1 MKTNIPL
8 PKNKGLKEAYISIL
22 KMVYFEQRDV
32 FLFQDYVYAV
42 QSDCGVSTETAT
54 NRCKQLSQLSIL
66 HYLFS
71 GMSGHSYKCSIYAN
85 DGEKISYI
93 DNLPEASR
101 LIEAQF
107 PDVME
112 TEFLQIKKM
121 NIQAKPSEMRFNQLE
136 AELKFRANEIAQ
148 PIKTKDTDV
157 LNSSFVTEKVSTE
170 QICDDFIARLKMRDA
185 IPEEIKVSSDS
196 TVLGEK

>member
-22 KMVYFEQRDV
+22 KMVYFEQIDV
-32 FLFQDYVYAV
+32 FLFSDYVYAV
-42 QSDCGVSTETAT
+42 QSDCGVSTQTAT

-66 HYLFS
+66 QYLYL

-112 TEFLQIKKM
+112 TEFLKIKKM
-121 NIQAKPSEMRFNQLE
+121 NIQAKPSEMRFNSIE
-136 AELKFRANEIAQ
+136 AELKLRANEIAQ
-148 PIKTKDTDV
+148 PIKTMDTDV
-157 LNSSFVTEKVSTE
+157 LKSSLVTEKVSTE
-170 QICDDFIARLKMRDA
+170 QICDDFITRLEQRNA

-196 TVLGEK
+196 TVFGEK

>member
-1 MKTNIPL
+1 MKTSIQL
-8 PKNKGLKEAYISIL
+8 PKNNGLKEAYISIL
-22 KMVYFEQRDV
+22 KMVYFEQRDI

-54 NRCKQLSQLSIL
+54 NRCKQLNQLSIL
-66 HYLFS
+66 QYLFS
-71 GMSGHSYKCSIYAN
+71 GLSGHSYKCFVYAN

-121 NIQAKPSEMRFNQLE
+121 NIQAKPSEMRFDRTE
-136 AELKFRANEIAQ
+136 AELIFKAQEIAQ

-157 LNSSFVTEKVSTE
+157 LKSSFVTEKVSTE
-170 QICDDFIARLKMRDA
+170 QIGEDFIARLTIRNA
-185 IPEEIKVSSDS
+185 IPEETKVSSDS

>member
-71 GMSGHSYKCSIYAN
+71 GMSGHSYKCFVYAN

-107 PDVME
+107 PDFME

-121 NIQAKPSEMRFNQLE
+121 NIQAKPSEMRFNSIE

-170 QICDDFIARLKMRDA
+170 QIYDDFIASLKMRDA

>member
-1 MKTNIPL
+1 MKTIIPL

-22 KMVYFEQRDV
+22 KMVYFEQKDV
-32 FLFQDYVYAV
+32 FLFHDYVYAV

-54 NRCKQLSQLSIL
+54 NRCKQLNQLSIL
-66 HYLFS
+66 QYLFS
-71 GMSGHSYKCSIYAN
+71 GLSGHSYKCFVYAN

-121 NIQAKPSEMRFNQLE
+121 NIQAKPSEMRFNSIE
-136 AELKFRANEIAQ
+136 AELTFRANEIAQ

-157 LNSSFVTEKVSTE
+157 LKSSFVTEKVSTE
-170 QICDDFIARLKMRDA
+170 QIGEDFIARLSMRNA
-185 IPEEIKVSSDS
+185 IPEETKVSSDS
-196 TVLGEK
+196 TVFGEK

>member
-32 FLFQDYVYAV
+32 FLFHDYVYTV

-66 HYLFS
+66 QYLFS
-71 GMSGHSYKCSIYAN
+71 GLSGHSYKCFVYAN

-121 NIQAKPSEMRFNQLE
+121 NIQAKPSEMRFDRTE
-136 AELKFRANEIAQ
+136 AELKFRAQEIAQ

-157 LNSSFVTEKVSTE
+157 LKSSFVTEKISTE
-170 QICDDFIARLKMRDA
+170 QIGEDFIARLELRNA
-185 IPEEIKVSSDS
+185 IPEETKVSSDS
-196 TVLGEK
+196 TVLGEE

>member
-32 FLFQDYVYAV
+32 FLFHDYVYAV

-66 HYLFS
+66 QYLFS
-71 GMSGHSYKCSIYAN
+71 GLSGHSYKCFVYAN

-121 NIQAKPSEMRFNQLE
+121 NIQAKPSEMRFDRTE

-157 LNSSFVTEKVSTE
+157 LKSSFVTEKVSTE
-170 QICDDFIARLKMRDA
+170 QIGEDFIARLELRNA
-185 IPEEIKVSSDS
+185 IPEETKVSSDS
-196 TVLGEK
+196 TVLGEE

>member
-22 KMVYFEQRDV
+22 KMVYFEQKDV
-32 FLFQDYVYAV
+32 FSFHDYVYAV
-42 QSDCGVSTETAT
+42 QSECGVSTETAT
-54 NRCKQLSQLSIL
+54 NRCKQLNQLSIL
-66 HYLFS
+66 QYLFS
-71 GMSGHSYKCSIYAN
+71 GLSGHSYKCFVYAN

-157 LNSSFVTEKVSTE
+157 LMSTFVTEKVSTE
-170 QICDDFIARLKMRDA
+170 QIGEDFIARLSMRNA
-185 IPEEIKVSSDS
+185 IPEETKVSSDS
-196 TVLGEK
+196 TVFGEK

>member
-1 MKTNIPL
+1 MKTSIQL
-8 PKNKGLKEAYISIL
+8 PKNNGLKEAYISIL
-22 KMVYFEQRDV
+22 KMVYFEQRDI

-54 NRCKQLSQLSIL
+54 NRCKQLNQLSIL
-66 HYLFS
+66 QYLFS
-71 GMSGHSYKCSIYAN
+71 GLSGHSYKCFVYAN

-121 NIQAKPSEMRFNQLE
+121 NIQAKPSEMRFDRTE
-136 AELKFRANEIAQ
+136 AELIFKAQEIAQ
-148 PIKTKDTDV
+148 PIKTKDTEV
-157 LNSSFVTEKVSTE
+157 LKSSFVTEKVSTE
-170 QICDDFIARLKMRDA
+170 QIGEDFIARLTIRNA
-185 IPEEIKVSSDS
+185 IPEETKVSSDS

>member
-32 FLFQDYVYAV
+32 FLFHDYVYAV

-54 NRCKQLSQLSIL
+54 NRCKQLNQLSIL
-66 HYLFS
+66 QYLFS
-71 GMSGHSYKCSIYAN
+71 GLSGHSYKCFVYAN

-121 NIQAKPSEMRFNQLE
+121 NIQAKPSEMRFDRTE

-157 LNSSFVTEKVSTE
+157 LKSSFVTEKVSTE
-170 QICDDFIARLKMRDA
+170 QIGEDFIARLELRNA
-185 IPEEIKVSSDS
+185 IPEETKVSSDS
-196 TVLGEK
+196 TVLGEE

>member
-22 KMVYFEQRDV
+22 KMVYFEQKDV
-32 FLFQDYVYAV
+32 FLFHDYVYAV

-54 NRCKQLSQLSIL
+54 NRCKQLNQLSIL
-66 HYLFS
+66 QYLFS
-71 GMSGHSYKCSIYAN
+71 GLSGHSYKCFVYSN

-121 NIQAKPSEMRFNQLE
+121 NIQAKPSEMRFNSIE
-136 AELKFRANEIAQ
+136 AELTFRANEIAQ

-157 LNSSFVTEKVSTE
+157 LKSSFVTEKVSTE
-170 QICDDFIARLKMRDA
+170 QIGEDFIARLSMRNA
-185 IPEEIKVSSDS
+185 IPEETKVSSDS
-196 TVLGEK
+196 TVFGEK

>member
-22 KMVYFEQRDV
+22 KMVYFEQRDI

-54 NRCKQLSQLSIL
+54 NRCKQLNQLSIL
-66 HYLFS
+66 QYLFS
-71 GMSGHSYKCSIYAN
+71 GLSGHSYKCFVYAN

-121 NIQAKPSEMRFNQLE
+121 NIQAKPSEMRFDRTE
-136 AELKFRANEIAQ
+136 AELIFKAQEIAQ
-148 PIKTKDTDV
+148 PIKTKDTEV
-157 LNSSFVTEKVSTE
+157 LKSSFVTEKVSTE
-170 QICDDFIARLKMRDA
+170 KIGDDFIARLTIRNA
-185 IPEEIKVSSDS
+185 IPEETKVSSDS

>member
-1 MKTNIPL
+1 MKANIPL

-22 KMVYFEQRDV
+22 KMVYFEQKDV
-32 FLFQDYVYAV
+32 FLFHDYVYAV

-71 GMSGHSYKCSIYAN
+71 GLSGHSYRCFVYAN

-121 NIQAKPSEMRFNQLE
+121 NIQAKPFEMRFNSIE
-136 AELKFRANEIAQ
+136 AELTFRSNEIAQ

-157 LNSSFVTEKVSTE
+157 LKSSFVTEKVSTE
-170 QICDDFIARLKMRDA
+170 QTCDDFIAGLSMRNA
-185 IPEEIKVSSDS
+185 IPEETKVSSDS
-196 TVLGEK
+196 TVFGEK

>member
-32 FLFQDYVYAV
+32 FLFQDYVCAV

-66 HYLFS
+66 QYLFS
-71 GMSGHSYKCSIYAN
+71 GMSGHSYRCFVYAN

-121 NIQAKPSEMRFNQLE
+121 NIQAKPSEMRFDSIE
-136 AELKFRANEIAQ
+136 AELTFKAHEIAQ
-148 PIKTKDTDV
+148 PIRTKDTDV
-157 LNSSFVTEKVSTE
+157 LKSSFVTEKVSTE
-170 QICDDFIARLKMRDA
+170 QIGEDFIARSTMRNA
-185 IPEEIKVSSDS
+185 ITEETKVSTDS
-196 TVLGEK
+196 SVLGEK

>member
-71 GMSGHSYKCSIYAN
+71 GMSGHSYKCFVYSN

-170 QICDDFIARLKMRDA
+170 QICDDFIAMLKMRDA

-196 TVLGEK
+196 TVFGEE

>member
-22 KMVYFEQRDV
+22 KMVYFEQRDI
-32 FLFQDYVYAV
+32 FLFQDYVFAV

-66 HYLFS
+66 QYLFS
-71 GMSGHSYKCSIYAN
+71 GLSGHSYKCFVYAN

-121 NIQAKPSEMRFNQLE
+121 NIQAKPSEMRFDRTE
-136 AELKFRANEIAQ
+136 AELKFRAQEIAQ

-157 LNSSFVTEKVSTE
+157 LKSSFVTEKISTE
-170 QICDDFIARLKMRDA
+170 QIGEDFIARLELRNA
-185 IPEEIKVSSDS
+185 IPEETKVSSDS
-196 TVLGEK
+196 TVLGEE

>member
-1 MKTNIPL
+1 MRFSLTVEYRLRLQP
-8 PKNKGLKEAYISIL
+8 
-22 KMVYFEQRDV
+22 
-32 FLFQDYVYAV
+32 
-42 QSDCGVSTETAT
+42 

-66 HYLFS
+66 QYLYS
-71 GMSGHSYKCSIYAN
+71 GLSGHSYRCFVYSN

-121 NIQAKPSEMRFNQLE
+121 NIQAKPSEMRFDRTE
-136 AELKFRANEIAQ
+136 AELKFRAQEIAQ

-157 LNSSFVTEKVSTE
+157 LKSSFVTEKISTE
-170 QICDDFIARLKMRDA
+170 QIGEDFLARLELRNA
-185 IPEEIKVSSDS
+185 ITEETKVSSDS
-196 TVLGEK
+196 TVLGEE

>member
-22 KMVYFEQRDV
+22 KMVYFEQRDI
-32 FLFQDYVYAV
+32 FLFQDYVFAV

-66 HYLFS
+66 QYLFS
-71 GMSGHSYKCSIYAN
+71 GLSGHSYKCFVYAN

-101 LIEAQF
+101 LIQAQF

-121 NIQAKPSEMRFNQLE
+121 NIQAKPSEMRFDRTE
-136 AELKFRANEIAQ
+136 AELKFRAQEIAQ

-157 LNSSFVTEKVSTE
+157 LKSSFVTEKISTE
-170 QICDDFIARLKMRDA
+170 QIGEDFIARLELRNA
-185 IPEEIKVSSDS
+185 IPEETKVSSDS
-196 TVLGEK
+196 TVLGEE

>member
-1 MKTNIPL
+1 
-8 PKNKGLKEAYISIL
+8 
-22 KMVYFEQRDV
+22 
-32 FLFQDYVYAV
+32 
-42 QSDCGVSTETAT
+42 
-54 NRCKQLSQLSIL
+54 
-66 HYLFS
+66 
-71 GMSGHSYKCSIYAN
+71 MSWHSYKCSIYAN

-136 AELKFRANEIAQ
+136 AELKLRANEIAQ

-157 LNSSFVTEKVSTE
+157 LKSSFVTEKVSTE
-170 QICDDFIARLKMRDA
+170 QIGDDFIAELEQRNA
-185 IPEEIKVSSDS
+185 IPEETKVSSDS
-196 TVLGEK
+196 TVFGEK

>member
-1 MKTNIPL
+1 
-8 PKNKGLKEAYISIL
+8 
-22 KMVYFEQRDV
+22 MVYFEQKDV
-32 FLFQDYVYAV
+32 FLFHDYVYAV

-54 NRCKQLSQLSIL
+54 NRCKQLNQLSIL

-71 GMSGHSYKCSIYAN
+71 GLSGHSYKCFVYAN

-121 NIQAKPSEMRFNQLE
+121 NIQAKPSEMRFNSIE
-136 AELKFRANEIAQ
+136 AELTFRANEIAQ

-157 LNSSFVTEKVSTE
+157 LKSTFVTEKVSTE
-170 QICDDFIARLKMRDA
+170 QIGEDFIAGLKMRNA
-185 IPEEIKVSSDS
+185 IPEETKVSSDS
-196 TVLGEK
+196 TVFGEK

>member
-22 KMVYFEQRDV
+22 KMVYFEQKDV
-32 FLFQDYVYAV
+32 FLFHDYVYAV

-54 NRCKQLSQLSIL
+54 NRCKQLNQLSIL
-66 HYLFS
+66 QYLFS
-71 GMSGHSYKCSIYAN
+71 GLSGHSYKCFVYSN

-121 NIQAKPSEMRFNQLE
+121 NIQAKPSEMRFNSIE
-136 AELKFRANEIAQ
+136 AELTFRSIEIAQ

-157 LNSSFVTEKVSTE
+157 LKSSFVTEKVSTE
-170 QICDDFIARLKMRDA
+170 QIGDDFIARLSMRNA

-196 TVLGEK
+196 TFLGEK

>member
-8 PKNKGLKEAYISIL
+8 PKNKGLKEAYVSIL

-32 FLFQDYVYAV
+32 FLFHDYVYAV
-42 QSDCGVSTETAT
+42 QSDCGVSTDTAT

-71 GMSGHSYKCSIYAN
+71 GMSGHSYKCFVYAN

-121 NIQAKPSEMRFNQLE
+121 NIQAKPSEMRFNSIE
-136 AELKFRANEIAQ
+136 AELTFRANEIAQ

-157 LNSSFVTEKVSTE
+157 LKSSFVTEKVSTK
-170 QICDDFIARLKMRDA
+170 QIGEDFIARLSMRNA
-185 IPEEIKVSSDS
+185 IAEETKVSSDS
-196 TVLGEK
+196 TVFGEK

>member
-71 GMSGHSYKCSIYAN
+71 GMSGHRYKCFVYAN

-157 LNSSFVTEKVSTE
+157 LKSTFVKEKVSTGTDWRRFHR
-170 QICDDFIARLKMRDA
+170 QGINA
-185 IPEEIKVSSDS
+185 
-196 TVLGEK
+196 

>member
-32 FLFQDYVYAV
+32 FLFHDYVYAV
-42 QSDCGVSTETAT
+42 QSDCGVSTDTAT

-71 GMSGHSYKCSIYAN
+71 GMSGHSYKCFVYAN

-121 NIQAKPSEMRFNQLE
+121 NIQAKPSEMRFNSIE
-136 AELKFRANEIAQ
+136 AELTFRANEIAQ

-157 LNSSFVTEKVSTE
+157 LMSTFVTEKVSTE
-170 QICDDFIARLKMRDA
+170 QIVEDFIVRLSMRNA
-185 IPEEIKVSSDS
+185 IPEETKVSSDS
-196 TVLGEK
+196 TVFGEK